1 MSHDIGHMYTLV
13 APKHKPYFIPSRLL
27 LQKKKKKSVLAFYPN
42 QYAVTTKEFP
52 S

>member
-27 LQKKKKKSVLAFYPN
+27 LQKKKKNLKI
-42 QYAVTTKEFP
+42 QKEKKKL
-52 S
+52 